1 MTTKNLKY
9 RISHRVWRIALWAD
23 RIDFEQRAE
32 KIGTA
37 AILGAAV
44 FFAGYF
50 AAIYQ
55 LTS

>member
-44 FFAGYF
+44 FFAGYLT
-50 AAIYQ
+50 AIYQ
-55 LTS
+55 LTN